1 MYRFFYAI
9 ARFMALLGGIVLSV
23 LVLMVCLSI
32 LGRTLNGLL
41 HTMVA
46 SGVLAGAAQ
55 GLIDFG
61 IGPVTGDFELVE
73 AGVAFAV
80 FAFLPLCHI
89 TAGHASVDIFTS
101 WMPDGAQRVLNVLIE
116 VLFAVVLVVIAVQL
130 YEGMQSKMRSGQT
143 TFLLQFPIWWA
154 YAASLSGAVVSAI
167 VGVFMAALRIAELVL
182 RRQIF
187 VNAQGPTIE

>member
-1 MYRFFYAI
+1 MYRFFYTI

-187 VNAQGPTIE
+187 VNAQGANH

>member
-46 SGVLAGAAQ
+46 SGVLTGAAQ

-73 AGVAFAV
+73 AGVAFSV

-167 VGVFMAALRIAELVL
+167 MGVFMAALRIAELVL

-187 VNAQGPTIE
+187 VNAQGANH